1 MFGYNQWIHHGEP
14 ATANV
19 GTTVAGPSGG
29 IHERDEMF
37 DVLDDIISD
46 DAEGDLVGGPS
57 SNKQYD
63 DLFAALR

>member
-14 ATANV
+14 ASANAR
-19 GTTVAGPSGG
+19 TTVPGPSWG

-46 DAEGDLVGGPS
+46 DAEGDPVGGQS
-57 SNKQYD
+57 TN
-63 DLFAALR
+63 